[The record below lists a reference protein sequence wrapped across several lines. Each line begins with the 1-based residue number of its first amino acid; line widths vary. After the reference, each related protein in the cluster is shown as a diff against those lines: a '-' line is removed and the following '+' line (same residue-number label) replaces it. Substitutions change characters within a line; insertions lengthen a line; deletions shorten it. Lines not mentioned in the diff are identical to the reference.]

1 MPSKG
6 RAVKMRSQ
14 GVDLSIY
21 GRALLLLAK
30 NPSILIFPLAA
41 AVIDVVLGLLSSY
54 TTDALGGL
62 GSSIYSFIGQIVNL
76 FALGCA
82 IIQANNVARGYR
94 ASFRDA
100 WEEAKRKAGGILLA
114 AVGFIFIGQL
124 GPYLAQ
130 ILTIPYL
137 GMVLQI
143 ITFYFLIFTIPA
155 AAIGGLPGS
164 LAISGSIRTVQANT
178 ISALILLV
186 AFFAVFWGIPVLM
199 VNVGSGLDPLV
210 YSIVRTLAVAVGYA
224 YVAFPFATT
233 YDDINFKRW

>member
-1 MPSKG
+1 
-6 RAVKMRSQ
+6 MRSQ

-30 NPSILIFPLAA
+30 HPSILIFPLAA
-41 AVIDVVLGLLSSY
+41 AGIDVVLTLFGAY

-62 GSSIYSFIGQIVNL
+62 GSSIFTFIVQIINL

-82 IIQANNVARGYR
+82 IIAANNIARGYR
-94 ASFRDA
+94 TNFNDA

-114 AVGFIFIGQL
+114 AVGFIFVGQL
-124 GPYLAQ
+124 GPYIAQ

-137 GMVLQI
+137 GLVLEI

-155 AAIGGLPGS
+155 ASIGGLPGG
-164 LAISGSIRTVQANT
+164 LAISGSIRTVRANT
-178 ISALILLV
+178 ISALILLIV
-186 AFFAVFWGIPVLM
+186 FIGVFWGIPKLVVM
-199 VNVGSGLDPLV
+199 YASGLDPLLYKALDTV
-210 YSIVRTLAVAVGYA
+210 AVAIGYA
-224 YVAFPFATT
+224 YIAFPFATT